1 MQFFDNKLF
10 SLILILICMLWAQAA
25 VSYAPDPYP
34 SYPDTSSEEQPKK
47 DDKPASGDDKPTEP
61 EKKSADKDKK
71 PPKEDKQKDGKPPD
85 KGNYRGAN

>member
-10 SLILILICMLWAQAA
+10 SLIIILICMLWAQAA

-47 DDKPASGDDKPTEP
+47 DDKPASGDEKPTEP
-61 EKKSADKDKK
+61 EKPADKDKK
-71 PPKEDKQKDGKPPD
+71 PPKDSKPKDGKPKD
-85 KGNYRGAN
+85 KGNN